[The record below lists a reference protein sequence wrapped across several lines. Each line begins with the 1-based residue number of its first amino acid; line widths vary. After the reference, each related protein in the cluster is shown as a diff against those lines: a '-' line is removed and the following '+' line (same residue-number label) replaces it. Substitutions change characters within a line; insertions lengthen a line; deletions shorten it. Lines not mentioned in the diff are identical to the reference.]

1 MANTLFHDIHH
12 HAKDKKEIALTLMA
26 GFATRLNPPKPGQT
40 FGWQIL
46 RGNVG
51 NNSWRMYLPGSK
63 PVRMWF
69 FTGYEHGV
77 VKARN
82 AYYWADVTE
91 SHRIT
96 SRVEALRFIEH
107 VRANTP

>member
-1 MANTLFHDIHH
+1 MRTTLIHDIYH

-26 GFATRLNPPKPGQT
+26 GFATRLNPPMPGRT

-46 RGNVG
+46 HGNSG
-51 NNSWRMYLPGSK
+51 NNSWRMYLPGQS
-63 PVRMWF
+63 RIWF

-77 VKARN
+77 VVARN